1 MNIPLAIASV
11 NVRKSAST
19 LEGPHATASWVRSII
34 LVSIGNITAFVFPP
48 CRTSCV
54 RTWSALPR
62 QRDLSASDCYSGGD
76 LVERRVDHVK
86 GFYLRWSLNNCGE
99 DLGHFRI
106 SSAVVSLSILRFVP
120 QTDSERFRAA
130 LAYERNFVLESFLFS
145 KQGKHVLL
153 QPLGKLCNAIGLQM
167 HVNSACKHL
176 TLLGSRCQGGNS
188 DNRSWF
194 R

>member
-34 LVSIGNITAFVFPP
+34 LVSIRNITAFAFPP
-48 CRTSCV
+48 AGQV
-54 RTWSALPR
+54 EGRTWSAPHKER
-62 QRDLSASDCYSGGD
+62 ALSASDCYSGGD

-86 GFYLRWSLNNCGE
+86 GFYLRWSLNDGGE

-120 QTDSERFRAA
+120 QTDSEHFRAA
-130 LAYERNFVLESFLFS
+130 LPDERDFVLESFLFS

-167 HVNSACKHL
+167 HVNSACKHCD
-176 TLLGSRCQGGNS
+176 SP
-188 DNRSWF
+188 WF
-194 R
+194 SMPRR